1 MNIVFMGTPDFAVYS
16 LRALAESEYSL
27 TGVVTQPDRPK
38 GRKKEPVWS
47 PVKAEAVKYG
57 IPVLQPVRVRRNPE
71 AYEALREMAPDLIVV
86 AAFGQII
93 PKEILE
99 LPRFGCINVHA
110 SLLPAYRGAAPIQ
123 HAILDGAERTGVT
136 IMQMSEGLD
145 TGDMISSWETEIRP
159 DDTGGSL
166 FDRLAEEGAKLLLET
181 LPSIFDGTAVRTPQ
195 PAESTTAYA
204 AMITRESGRIDFKN
218 SAARIE
224 RQVRAMNPWPAAW
237 TTLDGKNLKIW
248 KARAEAGPEAEGDV
262 CGSFSADPERGIAVR
277 TGDGI
282 LFIEELQ
289 MEGRRRMTAKE
300 FLRGRRPGSDRLPS

>member
-145 TGDMISSWETEIRP
+145 TGDMISSRETEIRP

-248 KARAEAGPEAEGDV
+248 KARAEAGPEAEGDE